1 MTLVGDWIVESCSTV
16 GQGNLVLTGA
26 AQSFS
31 KFRDSITF
39 GHVWYS
45 IEDNGNRETGVGTFN
60 GTSIITRD
68 SIHATLV
75 DGVYSGAGSQ
85 PISLSGNSI
94 VSCTL
99 SAEAYKQLIA
109 HVDNVN
115 NPHSV
120 SAEQIPYD
128 PTLNPITDKI
138 ILDEAINE
146 ISDVVNQ
153 NLIDVAGKADI
164 SSLGTA
170 AYEDIQ
176 ASLTDITTDRI
187 MLTGAFGLG
196 QTTSLPPY
204 PHTSINDTTDVGS
217 GIYRT
222 VTGNT
227 GVPSGT
233 DDNSMVLLYFAQGP
247 GIKRVQIAVDTTINK
262 MYIRSCSEGTVGS
275 PTWSLWTEVGATA
288 GGGDYVLRTGDSMSG
303 PLTLA
308 NTIANGLKGRN
319 NSDSSN
325 YDLIGLNSSDNVIIG
340 STSSNTV
347 SVLTLSEF
355 NAYVNGVVKA
365 QLTETLFSVLVD
377 TQVTGNIT
385 LSGFL
390 HFNGASPRVSGNTP
404 TSSLV
409 LYGNSSTSNGAAISL
424 YGSTHAT
431 VPSAMIFY
439 AANAERA
446 RFAPSTGNFLIKT
459 TSDNSTDALQVN
471 GSIGLYSNLY
481 FYGANPNIN
490 ANAST
495 GRLLIQGNTGIND
508 GACIGLYGMSHPS
521 TPGALI
527 FWAGGSEAGRFSP
540 AGRFLIGS
548 TTDTGNAKFQLN
560 GDMQFTQSV
569 GNVNGLS
576 TTASNFFNSA
586 NTQAGG
592 GSVGVF
598 GSAYATS
605 SVQGAVA
612 FYNNGSRTMT
622 VVDGK
627 VLVGTTTNNGL
638 GNLQVDSSI
647 AFQTTANLYGN
658 APSGRLA
665 IYGNTAT
672 NNGGTIVLYG
682 GSEATYPGWVSILSS
697 GSNCASFS
705 PAGHTLLGT
714 ASDDGVHRLQVNG
727 NASVSGRIRSLA
739 GSYTQPSYSFQGDED
754 TGMYQYAANT
764 IGFSCGATL
773 LVTLDTNGLTAAVP
787 LRSSV
792 RGSISAP
799 VFSFSV
805 DPNTGLYSPSAD
817 NLAVTTGSAQRCN
830 FNSSGAQITGAITA
844 TGNITAYS
852 SDERL
857 KFIGD
862 KLRNALSDLCS
873 WRVVNY
879 TWNEKGIEYGF
890 AGSEFGFI
898 AQDIGHTHHDAVAL
912 APFDTDPE
920 GNSKSGENYLTYR
933 PEKVLAVAVAAIQ
946 ELKAENDILRKRIE
960 YLEEVMGV

>member
-39 GHVWYS
+39 GPVWYS

-227 GVPSGT
+227 GIPSGT

-275 PTWSLWTEVGATA
+275 PTWGLWTEVGATA

-340 STSSNTV
+340 STSSNIV

-365 QLTETLFSVLVD
+365 QLTETLFTVLVD

-390 HFNGASPRVSGNTP
+390 NFNGASPRVSGNTS

-409 LYGNSSTSNGAAISL
+409 LYGNSSTANGAAISL
-424 YGSTHAT
+424 YGSSHAT

-446 RFAPSTGNFLIKT
+446 RFAPTTGNFLLGT
-459 TSDNSTDALQVN
+459 TTDNSSDKFQISGDIGFTGDLTSTARLKGNRTTGAFVIHSDNGTTN
-471 GSIGLYSNLY
+471 GGTITLWPSGGTLS
-481 FYGANPNIN
+481 
-490 ANAST
+490 
-495 GRLLIQGNTGIND
+495 
-508 GACIGLYGMSHPS
+508 ACIQFY
-521 TPGALI
+521 A
-527 FWAGGSEAGRFSP
+527 AGSERARFSP
-540 AGRFLIGS
+540 TNGNFLIGS

-560 GDMQFTQSV
+560 GNMQFTQST

-576 TTASNFFNSA
+576 TTAANYFNSA
-586 NTQAGG
+586 DTQSGG

-622 VVDGK
+622 VVGGK

-647 AFQTTANLYGN
+647 AFQSTANLYGN

-665 IYGNTAT
+665 IYGNSTSS
-672 NNGGTIVLYG
+672 NGGSVILYG
-682 GSEATYPGWVSILSS
+682 DSEATYPGWVRILSS
-697 GSNCASFS
+697 TSNCAAFS
-705 PAGHTLLGT
+705 QAGNTLLGT
-714 ASDDGVHRLQVNG
+714 AADDGVHRLQVNG
-727 NASVSGRIRSLA
+727 NASVSGRIRSLP
-739 GSYTQPSYSFQGDED
+739 GSYTSPSYSFQGDED
-754 TGMYQYAANT
+754 TGMYQYSDNT
-764 IGFSCGATL
+764 IGFACAATL
-773 LVTLDTNGLTAAVP
+773 LVTLDTNGLTSTVP
-787 LRSSV
+787 FRSSV
-792 RGSISAP
+792 RGAVSAP

-805 DPNTGLYSPSAD
+805 DSNTGLYSPSAD

-830 FNSSGAQITGAITA
+830 FNSSGTQITGAITA

-879 TWNEKGIEYGF
+879 TWNEKGIKYGF

-912 APFDTDPE
+912 APFDTDIE

>member
-31 KFRDSITF
+31 RFRDSITF
-39 GHVWYS
+39 GSVWYS

-60 GTSIITRD
+60 GASIITRD

-85 PISLSGNSI
+85 PISLSGDSI

-99 SAEAYKQLIA
+99 SAEAYKELIA
-109 HVDNVN
+109 HIDNVN

-128 PTLNPITDKI
+128 PSLNPITDKI

-227 GVPSGT
+227 GIPSGT

-262 MYIRSCSEGTVGS
+262 MYIRSCSEGTAAS
-275 PTWSLWTEVGATA
+275 PTWGLWTEVGATA

-308 NTIANGLKGRN
+308 NTITNGLKGRN

-340 STSSNTV
+340 STSSNIV

-390 HFNGASPRVSGNTP
+390 HFNGASPRVSGNTS

-409 LYGNSSTSNGAAISL
+409 LYGNSSTANGAAISL

-431 VPSAMIFY
+431 VPSAIIFY
-439 AANAERA
+439 AAGAERA
-446 RFAPSTGNFLIKT
+446 RFAHSTGNFLIGT
-459 TSDNSTDALQVN
+459 TTDNGTDKLQVN
-471 GSIGLYSNLY
+471 GSAGVIGNIQFRAADPVINGNSSNSALV
-481 FYGANPNIN
+481 IN
-490 ANAST
+490 ANTSQSN
-495 GRLLIQGNTGIND
+495 GGQIR
-508 GACIGLYGMSHPS
+508 LYGSSHGSIPNV
-521 TPGALI
+521 I
-527 FWAGGSEAGRFSP
+527 QFWNNGSEKARF
-540 AGRFLIGS
+540 ADNGNFLLGT
-548 TTDTGNAKFQLN
+548 TTDSGVAKFQLN
-560 GDMQFTQSV
+560 GDMQFIASI
-569 GNVNGLS
+569 GNIYGTS
-576 TTASNFFNSA
+576 TAAATFINSA
-586 NTQAGG
+586 NTQSGG

-622 VVDGK
+622 VVGGK

-647 AFQTTANLYGN
+647 AFQSTANLYGN

-672 NNGGTIVLYG
+672 NNGGSIILYG

-714 ASDDGVHRLQVNG
+714 AADDGVHRLQVNG
-727 NASVSGRIRSLA
+727 NASVSGRIRSLP
-739 GSYTQPSYSFQGDED
+739 GSYTSPSYSFQGDED
-754 TGMYQYAANT
+754 TGMYRYGANA
-764 IGFSCGATL
+764 IGFACAATL
-773 LVTLDTNGLTAAVP
+773 LVLLDNSTFASAVP
-787 LRSSV
+787 FRSSV
-792 RGSISAP
+792 LGSISAP
-799 VFSFSV
+799 VFSFSP
-805 DPNTGLYSPSAD
+805 DTNTGLYSPSSD
-817 NLAVTTGSAQRCN
+817 NLAVTTGGAQRCN

-879 TWNEKGIEYGF
+879 TWNEKGIKYGF

-912 APFDTDPE
+912 APFDTDIE